1 MKKVIITIGLSCIA
15 MMFLNGCVE
24 DQKASEIRAE
34 NRQNITKINLG
45 MTRAEVVQIMGDKTA
60 EISFGKNTIT
70 FTNPYKSEVREVK
83 GFTYEVLYYYTF
95 HDQYDYPFKQ
105 FEILDRELTPIT
117 FQDGKVIGLDSEF
130 LAKLS
135 SGN

>member
-60 EISFGKNTIT
+60 
-70 FTNPYKSEVREVK
+70 
-83 GFTYEVLYYYTF
+83 
-95 HDQYDYPFKQ
+95 
-105 FEILDRELTPIT
+105 
-117 FQDGKVIGLDSEF
+117 
-130 LAKLS
+130 
-135 SGN
+135 